1 MEVFYRP
8 ELSVQTLLM
17 DANSVQETAEN
28 LADYINHL
36 MHADSV
42 LLVRLDNQMRYK
54 EVGSWRSGKGGDT
67 GAEAVMRQWL
77 PQLVE
82 SWNTREKLSGEE
94 LEAFLKAL
102 TPFTVPEGC
111 LTILPICNNIR
122 FVGFAVFG
130 KKSGEGDWTD
140 RELPILRFLL
150 SIIAVTFANKNL

>member
-54 EVGSWRSGKGGDT
+54 EVGSWRSGKSGDT

-77 PQLVE
+77 PRLVE

-94 LEAFLKAL
+94 LDAFLD
-102 TPFTVPEGC
+102 
-111 LTILPICNNIR
+111 R
-122 FVGFAVFG
+122 
-130 KKSGEGDWTD
+130 KS
-140 RELPILRFLL
+140 
-150 SIIAVTFANKNL
+150 VV